1 VHRCVIR
8 NGFLEL
14 YNYRI
19 QRTMYNIN
27 NLALKNLEF
36 FLDHEFLFSWML
48 VDSPEPVDITD
59 RYYRFTFQLNP
70 EQSPKGKF
78 VFNVREKT
86 TDVEKYNV
94 AEIRDDQL
102 QKWNEKKF
110 IDGGT
115 AAAIEEIIN
124 LNKRKSEIGRLI
136 YEKESEQRESDE
148 AQERLRKNIT
158 VLKDHTQQERYI
170 KQLGREE
177 DFHKEIEVKV
187 KQLRVEKKTVE
198 NEIQNRAD
206 TILFEGYV
214 QEKQG
219 SVSDGDRM
227 DNLTADLKRIAI
239 ELAKKTG

>member
-1 VHRCVIR
+1 VTISCRSGTR
-8 NGFLEL
+8 
-14 YNYRI
+14 
-19 QRTMYNIN
+19 
-27 NLALKNLEF
+27 
-36 FLDHEFLFSWML
+36 
-48 VDSPEPVDITD
+48 
-59 RYYRFTFQLNP
+59 
-70 EQSPKGKF
+70 
-78 VFNVREKT
+78 
-86 TDVEKYNV
+86 
-94 AEIRDDQL
+94 
-102 QKWNEKKF
+102 KKF